1 MAYGTGRDAQMKER
15 LQTLENKTVVL
26 GVTGSIAAVETVK
39 LARELRRK
47 GGSVRGV
54 MSKAACEIIHPDAL
68 TYACD
73 FPAVTSISGMIEHVK
88 YCGTDGEADLLL
100 IAPATA
106 NTICKIAAGIDDT
119 PVTTFATTA
128 IGRGMPVV
136 IVPAMHES
144 MYRHP
149 AVRDAITKLKSWGI
163 TIISPLLEENK
174 AKIASVDEIVPAVE
188 RELSGKPLL
197 GKKVLVTSGACFEDI
212 DDVRVMT
219 TRSSGAMGREMAL
232 AAFRLGAD
240 VTIVHSGDEILSA
253 KNIQAKSAGE
263 MHDAVIKV
271 MEEDNPEYYVTAAAI
286 SDFAPEKCNGKVP
299 SGAETE
305 IRLRVLPK
313 LVDEV
318 ITKFSSKI
326 IAFKLGWEETDKAKE
341 MIDNGIALVAVN
353 TPESMGKESGKY
365 LLMSPKKV
373 TEVSGRKEE
382 IAAAIWKEML

>member
-1 MAYGTGRDAQMKER
+1 MKER
-15 LQTLENKTVVL
+15 IRTLENKTIVL

-47 GGSVRGV
+47 GASIRGV
-54 MSKAACEIIHPDAL
+54 MSSAACGIIHPEAL

-73 FPAVTSISGMIEHVK
+73 FPAVTLISGMIEHVK
-88 YCGTDGEADLLL
+88 YCGIGGEADLLL

-144 MYRHP
+144 MYNHP
-149 AVRDAITKLKSWGI
+149 AVRNAIIKLEGWGI
-163 TIISPLLEENK
+163 TVISPLLEENK
-174 AKIASVDEIVPAVE
+174 AKIPSMHEIVLAAE
-188 RELSGKPLL
+188 RELSGKPLS
-197 GKKVLVTSGACFEDI
+197 GEKVLITSGACSEEI

-240 VTIVHSGDEILSA
+240 VIVVHGGEEIPLVR
-253 KNIQAKSAGE
+253 NIRIKSAGD
-263 MHDAVIKV
+263 MRDAVIRIMK
-271 MEEDNPEYYVTAAAI
+271 EENPGYYVSAAAI
-286 SDFAPEKCNGKVP
+286 SDFAPDKFGGKIP
-299 SGAETE
+299 SGTETG

-318 ITKFSSKI
+318 LENFKTKI
-326 IAFKLGWEETDKAKE
+326 IAFKLGWEEVEKAKE
-341 MIDNGIALVAVN
+341 MIDIGISLVAVN
-353 TPESMGKESGKY
+353 TPESMGGESGEY
-365 LLMSPKKV
+365 LLMTPGRE

-382 IAAAIWKEML
+382 IAAAIWQEIL